1 MENKFTEKGIV
12 RKIIIALVFLVVFN
26 FVYPYI
32 PSVVYAA
39 EDTAQEESLSLGP
52 LFEPLM
58 SLISGLGE
66 GVIWLIQ
73 DQILGLGASNY
84 YIDVANQNGWKD
96 FWSAVGAIGGAVVL
110 GGAAVAITVFTAGSG
125 TAGAALL
132 LSAAKS
138 AVVPAAVGAVG
149 GAVAGGSA
157 VDATLPDTF
166 YLPNYQIS
174 PQEIFSDLVPALHI
188 NFINPTDFDI
198 ETQSDKTVYNSA
210 KELGPQIAKWYVAI
224 RNMVLVGLMVVLLY
238 IGIRIVISS
247 TAGEKAKYKEHIKDW
262 LIAVILVVFMHY
274 IMAFA
279 MTMTEYITSM
289 LNSQNSVIAY
299 PLTEEQMKKFAE
311 ESEEDIDISQYKND
325 DGKYYYATN
334 LMGYARLQ
342 QQVGTQDENG
352 QNQCTW
358 SYIGYTII
366 YLALVIYT
374 VMFLIIYLKRVIYM
388 AFLTMIAPLVA
399 LTYPIDKISDG
410 KAQAFD
416 MWLKEYVY
424 NLLLQPFHLLLYTLL
439 IGSVMDLA
447 TNNMIYALVA
457 LGFLIPAEKLLRKF
471 FGFEKAATTGSIVGG
486 VVGGSLAM
494 NAINKIGKI
503 GSGKGSSSKGS
514 ASSSEGESNNIK
526 LQERKADKGTESTD
540 ELLERGLNETRLERD
555 LAEARL
561 ERGLAE
567 TRRDIP
573 PVAEGQT
580 SMFIDDNNKLVPN
593 YDGDNVNNAVAEG
606 QTSLFIDDNN
616 NNLVPNY
623 DVDNANNAG
632 AMPKIRLANMETD
645 NNRRDMLTQN
655 GDKPKGKITRAL
667 KAAGGTGMKY
677 TGKAISEVGKRA
689 PRMLVQGAVGA
700 TMATAGV
707 AAGLASGDLENAFTY
722 GAAAAGVGAHLG
734 SAATSVTGNIGQ
746 QVQSAGRDI
755 RQDFRERY
763 YDKDELERKQNDE
776 ADKKWR
782 KDDDVIKLYKEK
794 FGDKGYKQAMDDA
807 MAYRRQGITDD
818 KVIIG
823 AQKLEGPGNADSTSR
838 IATAQAA
845 TMVKTGKEDMKS
857 LKERLGELGYSSEE
871 VKKMA
876 KNIRKINKM

>member
-84 YIDVANQNGWKD
+84 YIDVDNQNGWKD

>member
-1 MENKFTEKGIV
+1 MKNKFTEKGIV

-32 PSVVYAA
+32 PSAVYAA
-39 EDTAQEESLSLGP
+39 EDTAQEESLPLGP

-58 SLISGLGE
+58 SLLTGLGE

-352 QNQCTW
+352 QNQFTW

-457 LGFLIPAEKLLRKF
+457 LGFLLPAEKLLRKF

-540 ELLERGLNETRLERD
+540 ELLERGLKET
-555 LAEARL
+555 RL

-580 SMFIDDNNKLVPN
+580 SMFIDDNNNLVPN

-689 PRMLVQGAVGA
+689 PRMLVQGALGA

-734 SAATSVTGNIGQ
+734 SAATSVAGNIRQHANDTARGM
-746 QVQSAGRDI
+746 

-776 ADKKWR
+776 ADEKWR
-782 KDDDVIKLYKEK
+782 KDEAVIKLYKEK
-794 FGDKGYKQAMDDA
+794 FGEKDYKQAMDTA
-807 MAYRRQGITDD
+807 MTYRRQGVTDD
-818 KVIIG
+818 KAIIG
-823 AQKLEGPGNADSTSR
+823 AQKLEGLGDGNSDKRVAM
-838 IATAQAA
+838 AKAA
-845 TMVKTGKEDMKS
+845 TMVKSDKDMKG
-857 LKERLGELGYSSEE
+857 LKERLGDLGISDTE
-871 VKKMA
+871 VKEIG

>member
-32 PSVVYAA
+32 PSAVYAA
-39 EDTAQEESLSLGP
+39 EDTAQEESLPLGP

-58 SLISGLGE
+58 SLVTGLGE
-66 GVIWLIQ
+66 GVIWIIQ
-73 DQILGLGASNY
+73 NQLLGMGISNVHYATGEDGTSILVGVLTG
-84 YIDVANQNGWKD
+84 
-96 FWSAVGAIGGAVVL
+96 VGAGLLAFL
-110 GGAAVAITVFTAGSG
+110 GPAGWGIGAALAIGAGAG
-125 TAGAALL
+125 ITAGAIT
-132 LSAAKS
+132 S
-138 AVVPAAVGAVG
+138 
-149 GAVAGGSA
+149 
-157 VDATLPDTF
+157 DMIPDDF
-166 YLPNYQIS
+166 YMPLYRIS
-174 PQEIFSDLVPALHI
+174 PQEIFSDSIPALHI
-188 NFINPTDFDI
+188 NFINPTEYAI
-198 ETQSDKTVYNSA
+198 ENSSDNTVYNSA
-210 KELGPQIAKWYVAI
+210 KILGPQIAKWYVAI

-289 LNSQNSVIAY
+289 LNSQNEVIKYEMDKEAM
-299 PLTEEQMKKFAE
+299 EEFAKATDTNISEFE
-311 ESEEDIDISQYKND
+311 E
-325 DGKYYYATN
+325 DGKYYFYTN
-334 LMGYARLQ
+334 LMGYARLEAQ
-342 QQVGTQDENG
+342 LGTVDERGNV
-352 QNQCTW
+352 QFTW
-358 SYIGYTII
+358 SFIGYSII
-366 YLALVIYT
+366 YIALVIYT

-514 ASSSEGESNNIK
+514 GGSSDESSSNIK
-526 LQERKADKGTESTD
+526 LQERKADKDTGTTD
-540 ELLERGLNETRLERD
+540 ELFQRGFAGIGSGNAEEDDSQIHLSNKPDASYGAIANTQVSDISDDKLETVQRFKNWKDEKKEELSNSPQ
-555 LAEARL
+555 A
-561 ERGLAE
+561 
-567 TRRDIP
+567 
-573 PVAEGQT
+573 
-580 SMFIDDNNKLVPN
+580 
-593 YDGDNVNNAVAEG
+593 
-606 QTSLFIDDNN
+606 
-616 NNLVPNY
+616 
-623 DVDNANNAG
+623 
-632 AMPKIRLANMETD
+632 IRLKEMGTD
-645 NNRRDMLTQN
+645 ALSAGMSTYDTGKEKVNGFFEKTPIRRDMKRLAI
-655 GDKPKGKITRAL
+655 KGAKVV

-677 TGKAISEVGKRA
+677 TGKALTEVGNRA
-689 PRMLVQGAVGA
+689 PRMIAQGALGA

-734 SAATSVTGNIGQ
+734 SAATSVAGNIGQ
-746 QVQSAGRDI
+746 HANDTARGM

-776 ADKKWR
+776 ADEKWR
-782 KDDDVIKLYKEK
+782 KDEAVIKLYKEK
-794 FGDKGYKQAMDDA
+794 FGEKDYKQAMDTA
-807 MAYRRQGITDD
+807 MTYRRQGVTDD
-818 KVIIG
+818 KAIIG
-823 AQKLEGPGNADSTSR
+823 AQKLEGLGDGNSDKRVAM
-838 IATAQAA
+838 AKAA
-845 TMVKTGKEDMKS
+845 TMVKSDKDMKG
-857 LKERLGELGYSSEE
+857 LKERLGDLGVSDTE
-871 VKKMA
+871 VKEIG